1 CARGDEYYQD
11 DYGHFYTDRFDV
23 W

>member
-11 DYGHFYTDRFDV
+11 ADGYFYTERFDV

>member
-11 DYGHFYTDRFDV
+11 DYGYFYTDRFDV